1 MEKIDGNKLRGHLDA
16 MVLSVLDQRDAHG
29 FEIMQQIEKQGSGAL
44 HMKEGTL
51 YPALYRLEEAGLVK
65 AQWEDDTSSRRGPR
79 RRIYHITVKGKKEL
93 NRQRVTWRQFVDVVG
108 NIVEAPK

>member
-1 MEKIDGNKLRGHLDA
+1 MEQINGNKLRGHLDT

-29 FEIMQQIEKQGSGAL
+29 FEIMQKIEEQGSGAL

-51 YPALYRLEEAGLVK
+51 YPALYRLEEARLVK
-65 AQWEDDTSSRRGPR
+65 ARWEDGTSSRRGPR
-79 RRIYHITVKGKKEL
+79 RRIYHITAKGKKEL
-93 NRQRVTWRQFVDVVG
+93 NRQRETWRQFVHVVG